1 MRKWEAVQQ
10 RTTTVLEGKLLDRRL
25 QPSARLKWLMGQEI
39 ELAHC
44 HPP

>member
-10 RTTTVLEGKLLDRRL
+10 KTTTVLEDKPLDRRL

-39 ELAHC
+39 ELAQR